1 MGWPRST
8 LLARQKCRPHQ
19 GGLLSNWLVG
29 GSTRPSQAMK
39 EAFQNQP
46 RRSKNAPGMG
56 CVNMS
61 QAPQALSLA
70 PRAAQRPELGGSVG
84 QGQRPGAGVSQN
96 LGKLLHLCDL

>member
-19 GGLLSNWLVG
+19 GVLLLNWLVG
-29 GSTRPSQAMK
+29 GSTQPSQAMK

-46 RRSKNAPGMG
+46 RCSKNAPGMG

-61 QAPQALSLA
+61 HVPQALSLA
-70 PRAAQRPELGGSVG
+70 PRAAQRPELGGSMGPGTETRHRSKSELG
-84 QGQRPGAGVSQN
+84 QVSSP
-96 LGKLLHLCDL
+96 L